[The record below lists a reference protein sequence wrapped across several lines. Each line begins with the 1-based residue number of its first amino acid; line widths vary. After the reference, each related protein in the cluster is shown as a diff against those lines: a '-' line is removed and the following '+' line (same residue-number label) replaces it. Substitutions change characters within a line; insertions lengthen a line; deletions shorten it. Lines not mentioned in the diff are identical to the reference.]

1 MIYESKSDEE
11 VLVTQNCFSQEILEA
26 KSYTDFI
33 PDEIEDI
40 VEFETGNFWA
50 EDLNEKVVEQNV
62 QQKLIEPCKAW
73 RVRRKDVGKRV
84 LKIQANFREVFELL
98 SSNDRSN

>member
-40 VEFETGNFWA
+40 VEFETGNF
-50 EDLNEKVVEQNV
+50 
-62 QQKLIEPCKAW
+62 
-73 RVRRKDVGKRV
+73 
-84 LKIQANFREVFELL
+84 
-98 SSNDRSN
+98 